1 MSQTSKDKALQDAD
15 RESRI
20 VNFLND
26 LPGDLDLGELEAVV
40 LAILSA
46 YIEDESMP
54 HFLMY
59 LSLKAKVMEEV
70 MVERD
75 NSTTH

>member
-1 MSQTSKDKALQDAD
+1 MSETEEQNAD

-20 VNFLND
+20 TDFLD
-26 LPGDLDLGELEAVV
+26 ALPDDLDLGELEAVV

-54 HFLMY
+54 HFLLY
-59 LSLKAKVMEEV
+59 LGIKTKVMDEI

-75 NSTTH
+75 HSTTH